1 MSCLGDVGGF
11 ALGSF
16 AEQAEK
22 KALITKLSRG
32 KSDVQKKVIKYFMGE
47 GGCLGAG
54 SLKDADFDAM
64 LNAKLSSIDFK
75 QRALTKIGLDLSQV
89 SEIEPVRL
97 NGYVFNSDVELP
109 YRYGK
114 DNAWRSSTYH
124 VTWLFF
130 SDEQLYAYKY
140 VFRMDSDS
148 VIENIQEYFYKDI
161 TAISTTR
168 EVEEKIFA
176 KAAGCIGKVNYIR
189 ENVEWDAFHIYVPN
203 GDFYC
208 TAKSTDYTRNAI
220 QGMKAKIREKK
231 A

>member
-1 MSCLGDVGGF
+1 MGCLGDATGF
-11 ALGSF
+11 ALGAA
-16 AEQAEK
+16 AEQAQK

-32 KSDVQKKVIKYFMGE
+32 KSPEQAKVIKYFFGE

-75 QRALTKIGLDLSQV
+75 QRALDKIGLDISQV

-97 NGYVFNSDVELP
+97 NGFVFDSGDDLP

-114 DNAWRSSTYH
+114 DRIWRSAIYH

-140 VFRMDSDS
+140 KFRMDSDS
-148 VIENIQEYFYKDI
+148 VIENVQEYFYKDI

-168 EVEEKIFA
+168 EVEERIFA
-176 KAAGCIGKVNYIR
+176 KSAGCIGKTTYER

-208 TAKSTDYTRNAI
+208 TAKSTDYTKNAI